1 MVAVN
6 CRTVKRRFKA
16 RGMGQAMQSSQGG
29 TGGLSQLT
37 INWIQMKDPPQAVSI
52 FYSPS
57 NVTSFSLRRDVK
69 SRCIFTIP
77 WLYSILDYLLLVFI
91 VITTS

>member
-16 RGMGQAMQSSQGG
+16 WGMGQAMQSSQGG

-37 INWIQMKDPPQAVSI
+37 TNITLPTDHQLNTNEKST
-52 FYSPS
+52 
-57 NVTSFSLRRDVK
+57 TSCK
-69 SRCIFTIP
+69 
-77 WLYSILDYLLLVFI
+77 YLL
-91 VITTS
+91 